1 MLNRKKLHLTF
12 SQKQMLILILSGISA
27 FLVFGTC
34 RNNVTGFNS
43 FLKQSRIIRFSADK
57 KIKEIQKKT
66 EKISIDDTEQMKQIV
81 KEHDAYTSIAFYDG
95 DGNYLC
101 GDFGG
106 VIEEPYNFPMRYI
119 NSLFSLQ

>member
-1 MLNRKKLHLTF
+1 M
-12 SQKQMLILILSGISA
+12 
-27 FLVFGTC
+27 
-34 RNNVTGFNS
+34 
-43 FLKQSRIIRFSADK
+43 
-57 KIKEIQKKT
+57 
-66 EKISIDDTEQMKQIV
+66 

-119 NSLFSLQ
+119 NSLFSLQSDFEQFSYSNYTVT